1 MTMAEGSTGGAT
13 PSVPAAIAEPRSINN
28 TTPGGEALS
37 MGSGEL
43 VAAAA
48 APAGGT
54 GNNGEGGGGGGGG
67 GGADAGGAERAA
79 KGQVA
84 LINVEGM
91 TCAICV
97 GIVTNL
103 LARFVCLSSPF
114 CATALATRASFADVD
129 QTAT

>member
-1 MTMAEGSTGGAT
+1 MMAEGSTGGAT
-13 PSVPAAIAEPRSINN
+13 PSVPAATAEPRSIKN

-37 MGSGEL
+37 LGSGES
-43 VAAAA
+43 AAAA
-48 APAGGT
+48 AVTAGGT
-54 GNNGEGGGGGGGG
+54 GNNGEGGGGVG
-67 GGADAGGAERAA
+67 AGGAERAA

-103 LARFVCLSSPF
+103 LARFVCLF
-114 CATALATRASFADVD
+114 VALCAAALAIRAFFADVD
-129 QTAT
+129 QTTA